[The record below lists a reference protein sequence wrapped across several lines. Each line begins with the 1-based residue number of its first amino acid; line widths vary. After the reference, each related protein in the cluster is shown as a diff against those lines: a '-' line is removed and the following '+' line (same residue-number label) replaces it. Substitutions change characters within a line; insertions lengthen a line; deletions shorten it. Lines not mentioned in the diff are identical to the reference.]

1 MADNAEREQEEWLER
16 LGLAIAASPEPPALG
31 EAPSAE
37 PSARMDRATLP
48 SWPWAISS
56 LGLCLAL
63 LVVEPNKT
71 EKADELPQLKATTPQ
86 VHGWRG
92 TASPSANW
100 PDGVPLN
107 GYHGIEPTRPQPAP
121 QAAPVIAPIPPV
133 AEIIPAP
140 LTQLPPVN
148 VAAFAPVAVPAT
160 TATAEAIAPAFTP
173 ATPEWLARMPL
184 GAPPPTSNV
193 PQQKAPERQI
203 APPPSTEDIPARPK
217 KAASRPQPRE
227 RKPASPNAATNGLFS
242 PGPVW
247 VEKVFGP
254 PRS

>member
-16 LGLAIAASPEPPALG
+16 LGVAIAASPEPPALG

-37 PSARMDRATLP
+37 PSARADRATLP

-63 LVVEPNKT
+63 LVVEPNKS
-71 EKADELPQLKATTPQ
+71 EKSDELPQPKATTPQ

-107 GYHGIEPTRPQPAP
+107 GYHGIEQTRPQPAP
-121 QAAPVIAPIPPV
+121 QAAPVIAPSPPV

-148 VAAFAPVAVPAT
+148 VAAFAPVPVPAT
-160 TATAEAIAPAFTP
+160 TATAEAIAPASPQFPT
-173 ATPEWLARMPL
+173 LMPL
-184 GAPPPTSNV
+184 GTPLPTSNV
-193 PQQKAPERQI
+193 PQQKAPENQI
-203 APPPSTEDIPARPK
+203 SPPLSIGDVSARPR

-227 RKPASPNAATNGLFS
+227 RKPATPAATTDDLFS
-242 PGPVW
+242 PGPIW